1 MLNIYMYAD
10 TFTHFKIQKLDLYSP
25 GSPLLLLLLPLWPPA
40 TRKLLRIKIFI
51 IKGKVEQDE
60 VEAYESIRPASF
72 GA

>member
-25 GSPLLLLLLPLWPPA
+25 GSPLLLLLFWPPA
-40 TRKLLRIKIFI
+40 ARKLLRIKIFI